1 MALYENVF
9 IARQDVPTTQVET
22 LTNQFAELVTGLG
35 GTVSKK
41 EYWGLRS
48 LTYRIKKNRKGHYTL
63 LNIDAPSAAVKELER
78 TMSINEDII
87 RFLTVRVDA
96 LEEGPSA
103 IMIRSAEKSD
113 RPGGDRGHVSAMR
126 WRPLPPSQEKKN
138 ERPTSP
144 LHPPPQELPVLRR
157 QRAEDRLQGRAPP
170 AALRLGARQDRAQP
184 HLGGIVQEAARAR
197 PGDQARPLPGAPAL
211 PHRLAGRRCHADQRH
226 PARTRAQARP
236 DGRRREG
243 EAGLRPQLPAAAEE
257 GAARHQGQHHL
268 LRIAA

>member
-22 LTNQFAELVTGLG
+22 LTTQFSELVTGLG

-63 LNIDAPSAAVKELER
+63 LNIDAPPAAIKELER

-103 IMIRSAEKSD
+103 VMQRSSEKAD
-113 RPGGDRGHVSAMR
+113 RPGGDRDRGGER
-126 WRPLPPSQEKKN
+126 GGWGDRPPRR
-138 ERPTSP
+138 ERP
-144 LHPPPQELPVLRR
+144 RF
-157 QRAEDRLQGRAPP
+157 
-170 AALRLGARQDRAQP
+170 
-184 HLGGIVQEAARAR
+184 
-197 PGDQARPLPGAPAL
+197 
-211 PHRLAGRRCHADQRH
+211 
-226 PARTRAQARP
+226 
-236 DGRRREG
+236 G
-243 EAGLRPQLPAAAEE
+243 EEVGMGEE
-257 GAARHQGQHHL
+257 E
-268 LRIAA
+268 